1 MEGIQLGEQLGLVDD
16 VHVGVDEDPA
26 HPPAPPHH
34 NMTKVGPG
42 LVMRVRMQSA
52 AARDIM

>member
-1 MEGIQLGEQLGLVDD
+1 MEGIQLGEELGLVDD

-26 HPPAPPHH
+26 HPLAPALHH
-34 NMTKVGPG
+34 VTEVGPR

>member
-26 HPPAPPHH
+26 QPPAPPHH
-34 NMTKVGPG
+34 HVTEVGPG

>member
-1 MEGIQLGEQLGLVDD
+1 MEGVQLGEELGLVDD

-26 HPPAPPHH
+26 HPPVAPHH
-34 NMTKVGPG
+34 HVTKVGPG

-52 AARDIM
+52 AARDNM